1 MQIVGDVG
9 AGYLVAVAGV
19 AVAGAGVLR
28 RKRAKTVPDR
38 DDDTMRQQ
46 REANEQLLLAT
57 LRLEEQADLA
67 RAALIEAPTA
77 IGLLRGLGLTIAF
90 ANPEILKMWGRTSA
104 VVGLPLLDAMP
115 ELRGQGFDTLLL
127 DVMRTGTPHIGSE
140 VPARLVRGGR
150 AETRYFN
157 FAYTPTRDAR
167 NVIEGVAI
175 IAFDVTLQAVARKL
189 MVLTSAVAHALVRQ
203 ASLEVQLTTCCEA
216 LVGFGAASAR
226 IWTYEPGEQL
236 LESRASAGL
245 GASLDETSGRLAL
258 GAGPVGSIALRR
270 AARVTNDASRELDV
284 MSAVWAPRE
293 QMAAFGG
300 YPLLV
305 GERLVGVMTV
315 FAAQE
320 LSDDEKQA
328 LASVADQIAL
338 GIERDSGERLRELFV
353 GMLGHD
359 LRTPL
364 NAITMG
370 ADLLATGGLVLAV
383 QGRTVGRIRSSAAR
397 MDRMIAQ
404 ILDLTRARSS
414 RGIPIARGPADLMPI
429 CAQAIDELTNGA
441 PDLHVEIIAEGN
453 TCGDWDAERLAQVLT
468 NLVGNAL
475 KHGRCVPPVRV
486 EVDGTGPLVRCAVR
500 NAGTAI
506 PACLLPRLF
515 DPFRQGHVQTG
526 ANADGLGL
534 GLFIAQQIVVA
545 HGGRIEVRST
555 DDEGTVFSFALPR
568 SSAALPR

>member
-1 MQIVGDVG
+1 M
-9 AGYLVAVAGV
+9 
-19 AVAGAGVLR
+19 
-28 RKRAKTVPDR
+28 PDR
-38 DDDTMRQQ
+38 SDDTIRQQ

-67 RAALIEAPTA
+67 RAALMEAPA
-77 IGLLRGLGLTIAF
+77 AVGLLRGLDLTIAF

-104 VVGLPLLDAMP
+104 VVGRPLLDAMP

-167 NVIEGVAI
+167 NVIDGVAV
-175 IAFDVTLQAVARKL
+175 IAFDVTLQAVARKVI
-189 MVLTSAVAHALVRQ
+189 VLTSAVAQSLVRQ

-245 GASLDETSGRLAL
+245 GASLGETSGRLALAL
-258 GAGPVGSIALRR
+258 GAGPVGSIALSR
-270 AARVTNDASRELDV
+270 AARVSNDASRELDV

-305 GERLVGVMTV
+305 GDRLVGVMTV

-320 LSDDEKQA
+320 LSDDEQQA

-359 LRTPL
+359 LRSPL
-364 NAITMG
+364 NAITIG

-383 QGRTVGRIRSSAAR
+383 QGKTVGRIQSSAAR

-404 ILDLTRARSS
+404 ILDLTRARSG
-414 RGIPIARGPADLMPI
+414 RGIPIARGPADLIPI

-441 PDLHVEIIAEGN
+441 AESHVEIIAEGN

-475 KHGRCVPPVRV
+475 KHGRRVPPVRV

-506 PACLLPRLF
+506 SASLLPRLF
-515 DPFRQGHVQTG
+515 DPFRQGHVHTG
-526 ANADGLGL
+526 TNADGLGL

-568 SSAALPR
+568 SSAALPL